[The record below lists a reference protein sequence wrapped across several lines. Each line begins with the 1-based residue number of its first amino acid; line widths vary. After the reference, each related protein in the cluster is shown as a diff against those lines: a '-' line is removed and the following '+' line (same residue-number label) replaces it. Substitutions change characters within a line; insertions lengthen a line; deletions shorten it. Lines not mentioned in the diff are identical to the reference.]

1 MSPILGIVR
10 VKFLSGRR
18 TDGRGRDGRRRL
30 FLLSSLPSFSQSL
43 TPLAALHFKNWSTF
57 RGQTDGTSRRQQRTN
72 NTSESAPAKVPDFV
86 PRKDVGIFCVL
97 GIILTISANNGQKT
111 EFVSKSS
118 TGGLMD
124 SRGG

>member
-1 MSPILGIVR
+1 MADGRTDEDATGDVVCSFFRSFPLSVSHSLRSPHFTSRIGQHSV
-10 VKFLSGRR
+10 VRR
-18 TDGRGRDGRRRL
+18 TERRVGNSGADGRD
-30 FLLSSLPSFSQSL
+30 
-43 TPLAALHFKNWSTF
+43 
-57 RGQTDGTSRRQQRTN
+57 D
-72 NTSESAPAKVPDFV
+72 TSESAPAKVPDFV